1 MLKQEHVDA
10 EEERIRACVAE
21 LPDAARVI
29 FYQKL
34 TRELKDPDTY
44 AVLNWCFLIGFHHF
58 YLKQWLR
65 GLLNI
70 AVAIVGIS
78 ILFTSSW
85 LLGVILL
92 VIIAIFELAGLFRSQ
107 IIIQDYNNQLMQAL
121 LNENLG
127 LL

>member
-1 MLKQEHVDA
+1 MLKQQRVDA

-21 LPDAARVI
+21 LSDAARVI

-58 YLKQWLR
+58 YLKQWFR

-70 AVAIVGIS
+70 MVSIIS
-78 ILFTSSW
+78 ISMLFTSIW
-85 LLGVILL
+85 LLGVIFLL
-92 VIIAIFELAGLFRSQ
+92 VVTIFEMADLFRSQ
-107 IIIQDYNNQLMQAL
+107 IIVQHYNNQLMQAL
-121 LNENLG
+121 LNE
-127 LL
+127 